1 VAKCSLK
8 NLFFFENW
16 QNFQRKH
23 GIRDKIKILAI
34 GRGLKVKRRSFSHYG
49 GELKVIL
56 TCDNKLCTLIIN
68 RA

>member
-1 VAKCSLK
+1 VAKCSFK
-8 NLFFFENW
+8 NW

-23 GIRDKIKILAI
+23 GIHDKIKIFAK

-56 TCDNKLCTLIIN
+56 TCDNKLRTLIKN

>member
-1 VAKCSLK
+1 MEFMAKLK
-8 NLFFFENW
+8 FPP
-16 QNFQRKH
+16 K
-23 GIRDKIKILAI
+23 

-56 TCDNKLCTLIIN
+56 TCDNKLHTLIIN